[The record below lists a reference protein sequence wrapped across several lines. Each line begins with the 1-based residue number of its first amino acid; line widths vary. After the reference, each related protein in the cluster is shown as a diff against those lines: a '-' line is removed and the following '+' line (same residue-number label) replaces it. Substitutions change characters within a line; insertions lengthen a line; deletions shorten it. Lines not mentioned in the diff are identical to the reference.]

1 MKIIKYFTTV
11 FLAGLSSLVSA
22 QTLTQTIR
30 GVVIDQISQ
39 SPLIGAN
46 VIVLNSNPLLGGATD
61 VNGVFVIPK
70 VSVGMQNL
78 RITFMGYKELILP
91 NVNVTSGKEVVLN
104 ITLEENVVM
113 GKEVVITD
121 EVRKDR
127 PLNEFT
133 TVSGRTFSV
142 EETQKYAAAV
152 NDPARMSTAFAGVVA
167 TDDGNN
173 NISIR
178 GNSPAGLLWRMEGV
192 EIPNPNHF
200 SSEGTSGGGISILSA
215 QLLTNSDFL
224 TGAFAP
230 EYGNAISGVFDM
242 KLRKGNNRR
251 TERTL
256 QAGFL
261 GTDLAIEG
269 PFKTNYDGSYLVNY
283 RYSTLSLLNKLGVS
297 VGDATTNFQ
306 DLSYNVFLPTRAS
319 GTFSFWGF
327 VGLSNQV
334 STAKKDSSK
343 WETDFDRYSW
353 EFKSNT
359 GASGVSHF
367 VQLDKNTFLKNT
379 FSIAVTAKEQS
390 QLKLDHEYNEVS
402 QGFQRYDQNKYSLNS
417 ILTKKIDSRNSVKAG
432 IIVSA
437 IFYDFRFSYMNETKT
452 AVETR
457 IDQNGTAYTLQS
469 FAQWNFHATEKLTFN
484 SGVHFLYFPLNKSH
498 SIEPRISAKY
508 EPDDRQSFS
517 IGYGL
522 HGQIQP
528 MGVYFA
534 QKLDDH
540 GSVTQPNRNIGLTK
554 AHHLV
559 VGYDRSFTSYFHVKL
574 EAYYQS
580 LFNVPVST
588 SHEGTFS
595 ILNNEYD
602 FVTESLTGTGKGE
615 NKGLELTVEQYL
627 HNDFYFLLS
636 SSIYDSKYKA
646 SNGNWYNTRFNG
658 NYSFS
663 LTGGKEFK
671 TGEKFGK
678 RIVGINVK
686 SIYSGG
692 LRNTPIDYAASLA
705 AGDTKYVESK
715 AFSLRAKEY
724 FRTDVKFSVK
734 RNRKKS
740 TITWSLDFQNITN
753 QKNEFGEYFDPLT
766 AKTKTSYQAPLIPV
780 LAYKIDF

>member
-22 QTLTQTIR
+22 QPLTQTIR

-379 FSIAVTAKEQS
+379 FSIAVTAKE
-390 QLKLDHEYNEVS
+390 
-402 QGFQRYDQNKYSLNS
+402 
-417 ILTKKIDSRNSVKAG
+417 
-432 IIVSA
+432 
-437 IFYDFRFSYMNETKT
+437 
-452 AVETR
+452 
-457 IDQNGTAYTLQS
+457 
-469 FAQWNFHATEKLTFN
+469 
-484 SGVHFLYFPLNKSH
+484 
-498 SIEPRISAKY
+498 
-508 EPDDRQSFS
+508 
-517 IGYGL
+517 
-522 HGQIQP
+522 
-528 MGVYFA
+528 
-534 QKLDDH
+534 
-540 GSVTQPNRNIGLTK
+540 
-554 AHHLV
+554 
-559 VGYDRSFTSYFHVKL
+559 
-574 EAYYQS
+574 
-580 LFNVPVST
+580 
-588 SHEGTFS
+588 
-595 ILNNEYD
+595 
-602 FVTESLTGTGKGE
+602 
-615 NKGLELTVEQYL
+615 
-627 HNDFYFLLS
+627 
-636 SSIYDSKYKA
+636 
-646 SNGNWYNTRFNG
+646 
-658 NYSFS
+658 
-663 LTGGKEFK
+663 
-671 TGEKFGK
+671 
-678 RIVGINVK
+678 
-686 SIYSGG
+686 
-692 LRNTPIDYAASLA
+692 
-705 AGDTKYVESK
+705 
-715 AFSLRAKEY
+715 
-724 FRTDVKFSVK
+724 
-734 RNRKKS
+734 
-740 TITWSLDFQNITN
+740 
-753 QKNEFGEYFDPLT
+753 
-766 AKTKTSYQAPLIPV
+766 
-780 LAYKIDF
+780 